1 MRTLFLALLFIQT
14 LILSAQDSIYI
25 VETPIFSVQ
34 YNHTKQQP
42 DRLEYRVQ
50 CTHGGVER
58 SGDFWTDDRFETS
71 DGYDYRDN
79 VWDKGHLAP
88 AVSFNCTKEMLKA
101 TFSYLNCALQ
111 HESLN
116 RGAWA
121 RLEKFERNLA
131 KFYEVNVIVE
141 VLFEGDCEVLETGA
155 TVPSGFLKT
164 IYWDDKM
171 EMFYFPNEDTSG
183 KDWFDFKVDPI
194 KD

>member
-1 MRTLFLALLFIQT
+1 
-14 LILSAQDSIYI
+14 
-25 VETPIFSVQ
+25 
-34 YNHTKQQP
+34 
-42 DRLEYRVQ
+42 
-50 CTHGGVER
+50 
-58 SGDFWTDDRFETS
+58 
-71 DGYDYRDN
+71 
-79 VWDKGHLAP
+79 
-88 AVSFNCTKEMLKA
+88 MLKA

-121 RLEKFERNLA
+121 RLEKFERDLA

-141 VLFEGDCEVLETGA
+141 VLFEDDCEVLETGA

-171 EMFYFPNEDTSG
+171 EVFYFPNEDTSG